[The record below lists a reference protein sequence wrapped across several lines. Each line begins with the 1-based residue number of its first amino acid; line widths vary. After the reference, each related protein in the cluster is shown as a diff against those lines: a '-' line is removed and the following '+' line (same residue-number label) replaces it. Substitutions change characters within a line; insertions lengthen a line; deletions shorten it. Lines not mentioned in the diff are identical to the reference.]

1 MGHRDHRG
9 PHPKRLEAYMS
20 EPNIERVLQLLA
32 QKLAQ
37 AELNAAYLQA
47 NLEAALERLRT
58 LEESSKSE
66 KTEG

>member
-1 MGHRDHRG
+1 
-9 PHPKRLEAYMS
+9 MS